1 MVRAHLNPNGIV
13 TQWVPLYETDTETV
27 KSEIATFVEVFPR
40 GQIFANLS
48 DGFGYDVVLMARADG
63 APIDIDSV
71 ANRLVAPEYAR
82 VAQSLLEVGF
92 SSGYQL
98 FGTFASSSADVRRW
112 LAGAA
117 INHDKDLRLQYLAG
131 LALNQQTGDD
141 IFRQILRN
149 RVWPSQDF
157 TGSDAGIAM
166 LTEVLVR

>member
-1 MVRAHLNPNGIV
+1 
-13 TQWVPLYETDTETV
+13 
-27 KSEIATFVEVFPR
+27 
-40 GQIFANLS
+40 
-48 DGFGYDVVLMARADG
+48 MARADG